1 MDATLGLGK
10 PINRGLVIHASLI
23 NGYVNRPR
31 FLPIEQPASNDQSI
45 DRKSP
50 RLTVRGRLFT
60 LSFMPDPSA
69 PHGNHRTPL
78 ASHEPLAADGVG
90 ETRILKWKDGKRAAF
105 MVEFDDSAPT
115 HLDVAIPAL
124 KKHGIPGTFYINPG
138 NDPYKSRQADWE
150 SEAAS
155 PLIELSNHTFS
166 HIGAPS
172 VAEFDR
178 EIAEANDVI
187 DRLYPHRPAFR
198 LRDWARPGVPR
209 DQWKISEAEIQGV
222 LAKYHMIER
231 PPFFGPPFS
240 IKTKAKM
247 LDWVDGAIA
256 AGEMRHLA
264 FHGVDGDWHSAPLDY
279 FIGLLE
285 KLNACADKLWLT
297 DPLSFHKYDT
307 ERRTA
312 KVSMIAATDASIRL
326 SLTTDSDPNYYDLPL
341 TLITCVPP
349 AWKHVTISQ
358 SATSQ
363 AKPVKNGEVQF
374 DATPGAGEILITLS

>member
-1 MDATLGLGK
+1 
-10 PINRGLVIHASLI
+10 
-23 NGYVNRPR
+23 
-31 FLPIEQPASNDQSI
+31 
-45 DRKSP
+45 
-50 RLTVRGRLFT
+50 
-60 LSFMPDPSA
+60 MPDPSV
-69 PHGNHRTPL
+69 PHGNHRTTST
-78 ASHEPLAADGVG
+78 ANSQEPFATDGFG
-90 ETRILKWKDGKRAAF
+90 ETRVLKWKDGKRAAF

-138 NDPYKSRQADWE
+138 NDPYKSRQAAWE
-150 SEAAS
+150 REAAS

-178 EIAEANDVI
+178 EIAEANEVI
-187 DRLYPHRPAFR
+187 DRLYPHRPPSR

-222 LAKYHMIER
+222 LAKHRMIER
-231 PPFFGPPFS
+231 PSFFGPPFS
-240 IKTKAKM
+240 IKTIPEM

-285 KLNACADKLWLT
+285 KLNACADQLWLT

-312 KVSMIAATDASIRL
+312 KVSVIAVTNDTIRL
-326 SLTTDSDPNYYDLPL
+326 SLTTGSDPHYYDHAL
-341 TLITCVPP
+341 TLVTCVPS
-349 AWKHVTISQ
+349 AWKRVTITQ
-358 SATSQ
+358 SATSRTQ
-363 AKPVKNGEVQF
+363 TVTNGEVQF
-374 DATPGAGEILITLS
+374 DAIPGAGEIVIKLS